1 MANFNDFPK
10 GRNPYFDFRKSSYD
24 REKNLFSLWATESIN
39 KYGVCME
46 FYQTTYDTSYDKIFG
61 EDNNRRFVKKFD
73 VMVYYQMP
81 REEKMW
87 TKFGIENMDTFSMF
101 VSKRHF
107 DAASNSPDGGV
118 KVIPKMGDI
127 IMAKYNNYI
136 YEITEIAEEVSMFLQ
151 SKEHVWEFVV
161 RPFKDEMIDL
171 PDSMSG
177 TSISAFTNKDE
188 DIFDI
193 SKDIDVAKEDIIYRP
208 PPEEKSNNDPFGNW
222 G

>member
-1 MANFNDFPK
+1 MANFDSFPQ
-10 GRNPYFDFRKSSYD
+10 GRNPYFDFRNPAYD
-24 REKNLFSLWATESIN
+24 REKNLFSLWATEAIN

-46 FYQTTYDTSYDKIFG
+46 FYQTTYDTKYDPIWG

-73 VMVYYQMP
+73 VMVYYQLP

-87 TKFGIENMDTFSMF
+87 TKFGIENMDTFSMW

-107 DAASNSPDGGV
+107 DAASNSPGGGA

-127 IMAKYNNYI
+127 IMAKYNDYV

-151 SKEHVWEFVV
+151 SKEHIFEFIVK
-161 RPFKDEMIDL
+161 PFKDEGIALANDL
-171 PDSMSG
+171 SAS
-177 TSISAFTNKDE
+177 SLSAFTNKDE

-193 SKDIDVAKEDIIYRP
+193 ANDIDVAKEDIIYDP
-208 PPEEKSNNDPFGNW
+208 PPEEKPSDDPWGNW
-222 G
+222 